1 MRLTGLIIMLVMTL
15 SCGGAK
21 VPEGVLP
28 PEKMEEVL
36 TDVLLAE
43 SFAESYLIADTTRK
57 LKQYY
62 AQELDRV
69 IAVHKVTQKQL
80 LASIDYYKTQPDKF
94 KVIIDSVN
102 NRAIREKDR
111 IFKDV
116 MIEKKGSK

>member
-1 MRLTGLIIMLVMTL
+1 MRITVLIILLVMAL
-15 SCGGAK
+15 SCGSGK
-21 VPEGVLP
+21 IPEGVLP

-43 SFAESYLIADTTRK
+43 SFAESYLIVDTTRK

-111 IFKDV
+111 IFNDV
-116 MIEKKGSK
+116 MIKKKGSK